1 MCNVRLVRWL
11 AAGLALAVA
20 VSLTPLVWLQQWNMA
35 TAPGWA
41 RVVVLTATLQAA
53 FITWMLTAPDWA
65 SLRVVMLV
73 FAAGTSLYG
82 AALAAAL
89 TTPLDHPM
97 LLGLGAVRHDCAV
110 WCGVMLV
117 IESLA
122 AWLSARLSAR
132 WLREHS
138 G

>member
-1 MCNVRLVRWL
+1 MDAHC
-11 AAGLALAVA
+11 A
-20 VSLTPLVWLQQWNMA
+20 
-35 TAPGWA
+35 
-41 RVVVLTATLQAA
+41 
-53 FITWMLTAPDWA
+53 DWA
-65 SLRVVMLV
+65 SLRVVMLA
-73 FAAGTSLYG
+73 FAVGASLYG
-82 AALAAAL
+82 AALAAAF

-97 LLGLGAVRHDCAV
+97 LLGLGAVRHDCAG

-132 WLREHS
+132 WRGDRS